1 MCVCLFYIEHRC
13 TPYSTTQSPAIH
25 LFRSH
30 EVKESRDLQ
39 QWRGMIKA
47 PYYTTMYIN
56 ENIKLASKGC
66 VVVVTEISCGVR
78 GRREYQ
84 RWLDTQP
91 ISPHE

>member
-1 MCVCLFYIEHRC
+1 
-13 TPYSTTQSPAIH
+13 
-25 LFRSH
+25 
-30 EVKESRDLQ
+30 
-39 QWRGMIKA
+39 MIQA

-56 ENIKLASKGC
+56 ENVKLASEGC